1 TQLRLFFACPEVLVL
16 RVTRRYRS
24 PVTLGLLALSRFF
37 EHTGGTR
44 MLKSMIP
51 PRFLLAKH
59 PVMQASYKITR
70 YNENLRNR
78 LFIRLPFLPFS
89 MSEYI
94 IGFGLSGHNLANA
107 HSSHSHMARPE
118 CIEFIPSSHTIFT
131 RTPLIFLE
139 MEQHR
144 LTTILRCCGH
154 PKLSDISGR
163 SITAMFMLRA
173 VIEPEYDA
181 AMTVPRITYTV
192 RLLARS
198 STLIYFLAGVGR
210 FQSIVGYLLFG
221 VDRDALKPPG
231 SDTVDHFVIVMISAN
246 ERLVMGDGR
255 IEKMEI
261 DFSSAVD
268 ALIPTVKAIAS
279 ASDAISTGRL
289 LEVMV
294 EILGDAGKW
303 EQLNRHL
310 EAMTKKRNQLK
321 QIYVEVERARLTREL
336 ARIKES
342 HGNIDEAASVLQE
355 LQVNRPVF
363 SSKIQVETYG
373 SMEKKEKV
381 EFMLEQIRLG
391 LAKKDYIRTQIIS
404 RKISPKFFNDETHE
418 QLKLKYYH
426 LMIELNSHDD
436 QYLNISK
443 HYWEVY
449 NTKSIQEDE
458 HKRLLVKYLLVII
471 FCCQALKHVVAYL
484 LLATFDNE
492 QHDLMCRR
500 KLVKEMERIPAYLE
514 MLKAFTT
521 PELLR
526 WDEFCARYET
536 ILRTETDVFSKEKSP
551 EKAEKR
557 WNDLHSRLI
566 ERNIRVIAGY
576 YTKLRLQRLAQLLDL
591 DIEQA
596 EKYLSELVVGKT
608 ITAKIDRLEGIVH
621 FTVPKTPTEILNDWS
636 YNTKCLMTLINQAT
650 HLINKERVLHSM

>member
-1 TQLRLFFACPEVLVL
+1 
-16 RVTRRYRS
+16 
-24 PVTLGLLALSRFF
+24 
-37 EHTGGTR
+37 
-44 MLKSMIP
+44 
-51 PRFLLAKH
+51 
-59 PVMQASYKITR
+59 
-70 YNENLRNR
+70 
-78 LFIRLPFLPFS
+78 
-89 MSEYI
+89 
-94 IGFGLSGHNLANA
+94 
-107 HSSHSHMARPE
+107 
-118 CIEFIPSSHTIFT
+118 
-131 RTPLIFLE
+131 
-139 MEQHR
+139 
-144 LTTILRCCGH
+144 
-154 PKLSDISGR
+154 
-163 SITAMFMLRA
+163 
-173 VIEPEYDA
+173 
-181 AMTVPRITYTV
+181 
-192 RLLARS
+192 
-198 STLIYFLAGVGR
+198 
-210 FQSIVGYLLFG
+210 
-221 VDRDALKPPG
+221 
-231 SDTVDHFVIVMISAN
+231 
-246 ERLVMGDGR
+246 MGDGR

-268 ALIPTVKAIAS
+268 ALLPSVKAIAS
-279 ASDAISTGRL
+279 EGNTDGALEQCIALEKQTRMASDAISTGRL

-321 QIYVEVERARLTREL
+321 QAVTKMVQRSLLYLDKTPDEETKLSLIAALRRVTEGKIYVEVERARLTREL

-355 LQVNRPVF
+355 L
-363 SSKIQVETYG
+363 QVETYG

-458 HKRLLVKYLLVII
+458 HKRYL
-471 FCCQALKHVVAYL
+471 ALKHVVAYL

-500 KLVKEMERIPAYLE
+500 KLVKEMEQIPAYLE

-526 WDEFCARYET
+526 WDEFCARYEI

-608 ITAKIDRLEGIVH
+608 ITAKIDRLQGIVH

-650 HLINKERVLHSM
+650 HLINKERVLHSICHH